1 MGSPADVI
9 LSSANTTMSI
19 SRCPNCHQ
27 PVRSL
32 DPSCGKCGHHDYVRV
47 LHTLTIGCA
56 VVATTMLV
64 GFVWW
69 SRTFNP

>member
-1 MGSPADVI
+1 
-9 LSSANTTMSI
+9 MSI

-32 DPSCGKCGHHDYVRV
+32 DPSCGKREHHDYVRV
-47 LHTLTIGCA
+47 LHTLTIGGGA
-56 VVATTMLV
+56 VAITMLV